1 MSTESVRRNTV
12 QLFAQKK
19 RDHEPIVMCTAYDF
33 HSARLVDEAG
43 IDTIL
48 VGDSLGM
55 TMLGYD
61 STVPVTMDDMAY
73 FTRIVKRATKRTFI
87 VVDMPFMSYQISIKA
102 ALRNAAR
109 LVQKA
114 GAQAVKIEGAT
125 EQTLEIMKRLVDN
138 GIPVVAHLGLTPQS
152 INTLG
157 SYKTQAKEE
166 TEAVKLALDAKAVQE
181 AGACALVLE
190 CIPAELARTVT
201 ESLTIPT
208 IGIGAGLDC
217 DGQVQ
222 VFHDVMGFGTFK
234 PKHAENFAHAE
245 QIFHEALVRYRDTV
259 KARTFPTEAQT
270 THTEMS

>member
-61 STVPVTMDDMAY
+61 STVPVTMDDMVY
-73 FTRIVKRATKRTFI
+73 FTRIVKRATKRSFI
-87 VVDMPFMSYQISIKA
+87 VVDMPFMSYQVSVKG

-109 LVQKA
+109 LVQEA

-125 EQTLEIMKRLVDN
+125 EQTLDIIKCLVDN

-166 TEAVKLALDAKAVQE
+166 TEAVKLVLDAKAVQD
-181 AGACALVLE
+181 AGACAVVLE
-190 CIPAELARTVT
+190 CIPAELAKTVT
-201 ESLTIPT
+201 ENLAIPT

-245 QIFHEALVRYRDTV
+245 QIFHEALVQYRDTV
-259 KARTFPTEAQT
+259 KDRTFPTEAQT
-270 THTEMS
+270 THSETR